1 MRKLIVLSLG
11 IFFISGCLI
20 RTYTVYK
27 PRVNTEVSGNR
38 GYIVG
43 KPKEGEEPKKNK
55 PSLGKMRPVTV
66 FEIELGAHA
75 PESITGK
82 PAAVSSPGEKENS
95 ALTKEASTGTIEE
108 EINKPQEEPVE
119 VIPVS
124 SIEEKPKLKYK
135 YYTVRKND
143 TLQKISSKF
152 YGTTRKW
159 KLIYEENKSII
170 KNPDR
175 VYPGIRIKIPQLK

>member
-1 MRKLIVLSLG
+1 MRKLMVLSLG
-11 IFFISGCLI
+11 IFFISGCLV

-27 PRVNTEVSGNR
+27 PRVNTKVSGNR

-43 KPKEGEEPKKNK
+43 KPKEGEEPRGNK
-55 PSLGKMRPVTV
+55 PSLGKMRPITV

-82 PAAVSSPGEKENS
+82 PAEVSSSKEKENS
-95 ALTKEASTGTIEE
+95 ASAKGVSTDTIEA
-108 EINKPQEEPVE
+108 EINKPQEQPEE

-124 SIEEKPKLKYK
+124 SIEEKSKVEYK

-159 KLIYEENKSII
+159 KLIYEENKGII

-175 VYPGIRIKIPQLK
+175 VYPGIKIRIPQLK